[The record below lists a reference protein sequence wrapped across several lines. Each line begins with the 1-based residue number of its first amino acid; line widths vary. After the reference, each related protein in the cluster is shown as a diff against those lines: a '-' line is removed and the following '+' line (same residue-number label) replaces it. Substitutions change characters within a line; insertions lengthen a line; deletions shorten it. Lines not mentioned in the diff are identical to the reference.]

1 MDQEQQL
8 QMLIR
13 KVLLVCGILSSL
25 LYIGTDILGG
35 MLWEGYSL
43 TTQTISALDAIGSPT
58 RILVAPL
65 FFIYDV
71 LLIAFGLGAWGSA
84 RRNRYLRI
92 TAGLLTGI
100 TVVSLMSSLF
110 PMYLGEPIIS
120 LANAMHS
127 FLYGVIEF
135 LILLSMGFG
144 AIAYRNWF
152 RYYSIGTILIFIL
165 SGVLGLGSV
174 VSEYLTGVLGL
185 GLAASENL
193 TSWLGI
199 FERINVYGY
208 LLWVAV
214 LAIILLRTEKWPGSQ
229 SQSSANE
236 ISIQDDTPI
245 RVT

>member
-1 MDQEQQL
+1 
-8 QMLIR
+8 
-13 KVLLVCGILSSL
+13 
-25 LYIGTDILGG
+25 
-35 MLWEGYSL
+35 
-43 TTQTISALDAIGSPT
+43 
-58 RILVAPL
+58 
-65 FFIYDV
+65 
-71 LLIAFGLGAWGSA
+71 
-84 RRNRYLRI
+84 
-92 TAGLLTGI
+92 
-100 TVVSLMSSLF
+100 
-110 PMYLGEPIIS
+110 
-120 LANAMHS
+120 MHS

-214 LAIILLRTEKWPGSQ
+214 LAIILLRAEKWPGPQ
-229 SQSSANE
+229 SQSSAND
-236 ISIQDDTPI
+236 ICIQDDTPI